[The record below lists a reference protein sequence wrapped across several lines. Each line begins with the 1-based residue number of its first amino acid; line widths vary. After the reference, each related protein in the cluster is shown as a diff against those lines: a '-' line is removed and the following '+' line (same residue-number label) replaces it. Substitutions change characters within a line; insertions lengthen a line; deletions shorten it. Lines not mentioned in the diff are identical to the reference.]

1 MYQAIYDTT
10 RLTLNG
16 ANMQAVTAG
25 MRQWNFVLEDVKPHE
40 VVYREGDR
48 YVVFCLDGDTLTLRL
63 GMGSYDP
70 EQLSINSMRLHEM
83 IGFLYGS
90 LQRGCHALDE
100 SGLDACL
107 EKAMKDLRE
116 FAHEFLGGDFRPF
129 LRVLSIKKRE
139 ELAAEKER
147 REKARGLYLA

>member
-25 MRQWNFVLEDVKPHE
+25 MRQWNFILENVTPSE

-48 YVVFCLDGDTLTLRL
+48 YVVFCLETDTLTVRL
-63 GMGSYDP
+63 GMGTYDP
-70 EQLSINSMRLHEM
+70 QQCAMNSMRLHEM

-107 EKAMKDLRE
+107 DKAMKDLRE

-129 LRVLSIKKRE
+129 LRVLWIKKRE
-139 ELAAEKER
+139 ELEAEKER
-147 REKARGLYLA
+147 RARGLYLA